1 MTATPTAPVHPG
13 LFTDATD
20 EPHLVGG
27 RCRECTRHHFPV
39 LPGCPYCAAAP
50 EAIERVELPR
60 RGTLWGWT
68 SVTAPPPGYTG
79 EVPFGFGVVE
89 LPVGMRVIT
98 RLTEADPSQLE
109 FGQEMEVVTVPL
121 HTRDDGTVVVTYAFA
136 PLGDNGTVRGGA
148 R

>member
-39 LPGCPYCAAAP
+39 LPGCPYCSAEP

-68 SVTAPPPGYTG
+68 AVTAPPPGYTS

-89 LPVGMRVIT
+89 LPADGLHVMT
-98 RLTEADPSQLE
+98 LLTEPDPLRLAAGDAMR
-109 FGQEMEVVTVPL
+109 FTTVAVG
-121 HTRDDGTVVVTYAFA
+121 DGISSWAFE
-136 PLGDNGTVRGGA
+136 PSGS
-148 R
+148 